1 MLGTPWPDSLKL
13 PNSWGYVHTLVE
25 DSFSFSLLRAVIF
38 CSMLAT
44 TTVPIPAQEE
54 VITCAASCGLNT
66 ATAAQNF
73 LQIHAIKRLKGAGG
87 DYS

>member
-25 DSFSFSLLRAVIF
+25 DSLSFSLLRAVIF

-54 VITCAASCGLNT
+54 AASLALLLVVST
-66 ATAAQNF
+66 
-73 LQIHAIKRLKGAGG
+73 LQQRHKTSFK
-87 DYS
+87 YMQCM